1 MSVLTGNIWS
11 RHFLLI
17 VFAGLPNDAT
27 CKQLYRNNKLAHK
40 NSEVFPDCWECIY
53 LCMYIPH
60 SKRLISLITS
70 SGIWLIFF

>member
-27 CKQLYRNNKLAHK
+27 CKQLYRNNEQTYRYAYVVEIINDKSITRNTPLK
-40 NSEVFPDCWECIY
+40 IGNRSK
-53 LCMYIPH
+53 YI
-60 SKRLISLITS
+60 
-70 SGIWLIFF
+70 F